1 MQTFKVNRTSW
12 HYKMLAKHDPN
23 PWPQDFCSYWRRV
36 LFVGAMLAFF
46 ATVGLVI
53 AVGLLF
59 LIGYWL
65 YLAVVAPIEAVK
77 IAGILLAILS
87 FASLPWVVSKLLK
100 RFAKSRSVNAKP
112 VQPSIFMAKYR
123 SWKHKYC
130 PGIEYTE

>member
-1 MQTFKVNRTSW
+1 MQTFKVTRTSW
-12 HYKMLAKHDPN
+12 HYKMLEKHDPN

-36 LFVGAMLAFF
+36 VFVGGFISLLA
-46 ATVGLVI
+46 ALGLAI
-53 AVGLLF
+53 AGGLLF
-59 LIGYWL
+59 LVGYWL
-65 YLAVVAPIEAVK
+65 YLAVVAPIEAAKV
-77 IAGILLAILS
+77 AGILLAILS